1 MQLWSSVDVKDDRAR
16 STHDHALSWR
26 GLGAG
31 DTCESNEVLVDV
43 DTGRAADAETL
54 IFVNYRGRDAGTAAA
69 FVHTE
74 LSRRFGARVVFL
86 DYESIPL
93 GRDFKPVLFA
103 RVRGSAVL
111 LAIIGSRWLEGVVG
125 RRPIDDPDDWVRM
138 EILEALKHEVPVV
151 PVLFDGA
158 TLPVDRLPAEL
169 VELVNLQHFEI
180 RTRRQ
185 RHDISGLADHL
196 AREIPGLR
204 DLSVHELSPWEAFVA
219 ALQDGMHPASGSG
232 VSISIEVNEDG
243 GFDQVSLR
251 RPVATVADRQV
262 GHDPQLFHDMVRAAG
277 LRDDGDADRAVRDWM
292 HGQLAQGRTTVD
304 RDALEGAVAELGL
317 RDSRPRAVLSIA
329 TLKPD
334 LMAELAD
341 YALDWVDRFDGDS
354 AYLKR
359 RPLAPSTWKELQAD
373 IEAIPAK
380 LPRGRS
386 EVLVTGS
393 LRQATAFAVG
403 GAFRMVTGLDVAV
416 NQRGELWSSNA
427 HFDAPMAP
435 SVTEHR
441 VAAGDDLAVAISVAA
456 DPVEDVLEFVGA
468 AGLPVE
474 RLVSVSPVSGI
485 RDNAIPD
492 AGAAAAFAQ
501 GCRDAVRKA
510 CRRNTRIHLFLA
522 GPMGLALLLGHR
534 WNRLRPTVVYE
545 DVQGPAVYEKAFTVD
560 A

>member
-1 MQLWSSVDVKDDRAR
+1 MSHMSMRCRD
-16 STHDHALSWR
+16 
-26 GLGAG
+26 AG
-31 DTCESNEVLVDV
+31 WAPGRVESNEVLMDV
-43 DTGRAADAETL
+43 DAGRAADAETL

-74 LSRRFGARVVFL
+74 LSRRFGARLVFL

-111 LAIIGSRWLEGVVG
+111 LAIVGSRWLEGVVG
-125 RRPIDDPDDWVRM
+125 QRPIDDPDDWVRM
-138 EILEALKHEVPVV
+138 EILEALEHGVPVV

-158 TLPVDRLPAEL
+158 TLSLDRLPPEL
-169 VELVNLQHFEI
+169 AVLVDLQYFEI

-185 RHDISGLADHL
+185 RHDIAGLADHL

-204 DLSVHELSPWEAFVA
+204 DLPVHELTPWEAVVA
-219 ALQDGMHPASGSG
+219 ALQDGMDPAAGSG
-232 VSISIEVNEDG
+232 VSISIEVNETGD
-243 GFDQVSLR
+243 FDQVSLR
-251 RPVATVADRQV
+251 RPVATVVDRQI
-262 GHDPQLFHDMVRAAG
+262 GNDPQLFHDMVRAAG
-277 LRDDGDADRAVRDWM
+277 LRDNGDADRAVREWM
-292 HGQLAQGRTTVD
+292 FGRLSHGHIAAD
-304 RDALEGAVAELGL
+304 RDALERAVTELGL
-317 RDSRPRAVLSIA
+317 RDSRPRTVLSIA

-334 LMAELAD
+334 LMAERAD

-359 RPLAPSTWKELQAD
+359 RPLAPSSWAQLQAD
-373 IEAIPAK
+373 IEAIPSK
-380 LPRGRS
+380 LPRDRS

-403 GAFRMVTGLDVAV
+403 GALRMVTGLDVAL

-427 HFDAPMAP
+427 QFDALIAP
-435 SVTEHR
+435 SLAEHR
-441 VAAGDDLAVAISVAA
+441 VEAGDELAVAISVAA
-456 DPVEDVLEFVGA
+456 DPVEDVLAFVED

-474 RLVSVSPVSGI
+474 RLISLSPVAGI

-492 AGAAAAFAQ
+492 AKAAAAFAQ
-501 GCRDAVRKA
+501 GCRDAARKA

-545 DVQGPAVYEKAFTVD
+545 DVQGPAIYEKAFTVD